1 MAQIYKI
8 YINEAVLIIT
18 ESVPKNLSDY
28 QALNLSDFDFVKFID
43 LAKVLGSPKIF
54 LLLSPQFKPIF
65 KSIKRSMIS
74 IKAAGGIVKNEA
86 DEYLFIFRNGKWDL
100 PKGKI
105 EKGENSRAAAIR
117 EVEEECGIRIES
129 SGEKICN
136 TYHLY
141 EMSGGI
147 VIKKTN
153 WYWMKAKKKGKLI
166 PQLEEGI
173 TDVRWLSKADL
184 SLVQENTYPLIK
196 DLIKIIE

>member
-141 EMSGGI
+141 EMSGGT

-196 DLIKIIE
+196 DLIKVIE